1 MILLKK
7 NPKKDFKILNI
18 SDPQL
23 KDKDWIRCNRTY
35 DILINTVNTLVKRTN
50 PDLITVSGDISWS
63 DNYLAYEKFA
73 DLIDSF
79 GIPWAII
86 WGNNDNHDGKAR
98 VEEFV
103 NIVTSRKHCIYES
116 GDPRLGNGNYVI
128 GIEENGKIVEG
139 IIMMDSHDRMPYDKG
154 DGNTVNAWAKLTC
167 EQVKW
172 YKESVAELSG
182 MGCNDTML
190 ITHIPIHAYKK
201 AMEAAHDT
209 NYDYYDITVDDSY
222 NGIGWNPEYK
232 KSVGVMWDGEGV
244 SCYPEDDGMFD
255 AIKSLGSTKHVLAGH
270 NHMNNFIINY
280 DGICLAYT
288 LKLGE
293 GSYWDPHL
301 NGGTLITVTSGGISD
316 VHHEYVNDYIEK
328 Q

>member
-7 NPKKDFKILNI
+7 DPNKDFKILNI

-23 KDKDWIRCNRTY
+23 RDKDWIRCNRTY
-35 DILINTVNTLVKRTN
+35 DILINTVNTLIKNVE

-63 DNYLAYEKFA
+63 DNYLSYEKFS

-79 GIPWAII
+79 GIPWAVV
-86 WGNNDNHDGKAR
+86 WGNNDNHDGKER

-103 NIVTSRKHCIYES
+103 RIIKAHKHCIYES

-128 GIEENGKIVEG
+128 GIKENGKIVEG
-139 IIMMDSHDRMPYDKG
+139 IIMMDSHDRMPYDN
-154 DGNTVNAWAKLTC
+154 GNGEVLSVWAKLMP
-167 EQVKW
+167 EQVDW
-172 YKESVAELSG
+172 YKERVTEFFN
-182 MGCNDTML
+182 MGCSDTLL
-190 ITHIPIHAYKK
+190 ITHIPIHAYRK
-201 AMEAAHDT
+201 AMEAAHDD
-209 NYDYYDITVDDSY
+209 NYDYNSITVKDSY
-222 NGIGWNPEYK
+222 NGIGWKSKYK

-255 AIKSLGSTKHVLAGH
+255 AIKSLGSTKHVVAGH

-280 DGICLAYT
+280 EGVCLAYT

-301 NGGTLITVTSGGISD
+301 NGGTLISINGDGIFNI
-316 VHHEYVNDYIEK
+316 HHEYVNDYAEEN
-328 Q
+328 